1 MQKLRLS
8 TCELVFVLIASV
20 TLFAITVHQM
30 STSGVLPGNDPAV
43 HLGKTTRIVLDEGV
57 SYSEVSWYPPLF
69 HTIVAMLQIFAGTLD
84 VMVAAFLIKLLIA
97 TLNVLILLVTYLLS
111 RKFFGTGVAVG
122 STFFTILSIPLF
134 EMIFWGGYA
143 NFLGLAYIALI
154 FYIMNKDLKTS
165 TKIVLLFLGAAT
177 IGLTHQL
184 VTFVFVLLFIPAFLI
199 STIGAKRKLLIFFAV
214 FVGGGLALLTWYAR
228 ILLEYADMIIEH
240 IFFSME
246 ENIYNIS
253 AVTFDGLLKNLGATL
268 FLASVGIPLTF
279 ILLKKEKLNKSSLLI
294 IFWLAVPFFLSQ
306 LYFFGV
312 LLPYHRFV
320 YFLATPV
327 AILSGLTAYYI
338 IKTSWM
344 LLESK
349 VIPKI
354 AKPSTKNMFIKV
366 FTIAITFSLFFIQA
380 FTFVQVTA
388 TYSQF
393 YERASI
399 SSYDAG
405 IWVKEHSTPD
415 GIGITTRS
423 PGSWF
428 YVFSG
433 HNTTQETDPLYSRSI
448 VAEALLYSFYEME
461 NSLTLSRE
469 FHPVNPNAGQAI
481 YAAVFNIWTKIL
493 TIPNNQVRLHYYY
506 LGEEVK
512 VRLSET
518 AETLYWKQN
527 STDKVQLVTEYT
539 HDLFT
544 IQKIVTL
551 SSGSYPIDIE
561 WNIQAHKS
569 MTNVT
574 LSVDNYFDI
583 SLDFDKA
590 LLPGVLEWQNPW
602 NNATFI
608 NTIQKWVLVEGADLL
623 YEKAVAV
630 LDTENG
636 LLAAFQFDEQPDGFS
651 IGALNSRFIDAVRVR
666 YGFGD
671 LAEGE
676 KHDASF
682 STLVHAF
689 EFEEVTQW
697 TISELKQQFST
708 ATDLSIEARD
718 FNTYIDEYNI
728 KFVVIDTQQI
738 VSTINATPALDKIYY
753 NGRIAV
759 YTTKK

>member
-20 TLFAITVHQM
+20 TLFAVTFYLM

-43 HLGKTTRIVLDEGV
+43 HLGKTTRIVLDEAV
-57 SYSEVSWYPPLF
+57 SYSEVAWYPPVF
-69 HTIVAMLQIFAGTLD
+69 HTIVAMLQIFVGTLD
-84 VMVAAFLIKLLIA
+84 VLVAAFLVKLLIA
-97 TLNVLILLVTYLLS
+97 TLNVLILLITYLLS
-111 RKFFGTGVAVG
+111 RKFFGTGVAVA
-122 STFFTILSIPLF
+122 STVFTILSIPLF

-165 TKIVLLFLGAAT
+165 TKILLLFLGAAI
-177 IGLTHQL
+177 IGLTHTL
-184 VTFVFVLLFIPAFLI
+184 VTFVFVLMFVPAFLV

-214 FVGGGLALLTWYAR
+214 FVGGGLALLAWYAR

-253 AVTFDGLLKNLGATL
+253 AVTFDGLLKNFGATL
-268 FLASVGIPLTF
+268 FLASAGIPLTF
-279 ILLKKEKLNKSSLLI
+279 ILLKKKKVSKSSSLI

-320 YFLATPV
+320 YFFATPI
-327 AILSGLTAYYI
+327 AILSGLTAYYVL
-338 IKTSWM
+338 KTSLA

-349 VIPKI
+349 VITKI
-354 AKPSTKNMFIKV
+354 AKPSTKKMFTKV
-366 FTIAITFSLFFIQA
+366 FTVAIAFSLFFIQA
-380 FTFVQVTA
+380 FAFVQVTA
-388 TYSQF
+388 TYPQF

-399 SSYDAG
+399 SSYEAG
-405 IWVKEHSTPD
+405 IWVKEHSVPD
-415 GIGITTRS
+415 GIVITTRS

-428 YVFSG
+428 YVFSD

-469 FHPVNPNAGQAI
+469 FHPVNPSAGQAI
-481 YAAVFNIWTKIL
+481 YASVFNIWTKIL
-493 TIPNNQVRLHYYY
+493 TIPNNQVKVHYYY
-506 LGEEVK
+506 LGEEVQ

-518 AETLYWKQN
+518 LYWRQN
-527 STDKVQLVTEYT
+527 STDKAQLVTEYT

-544 IQKIVTL
+544 VQKIVTL
-551 SSGSYPIDIE
+551 SSSSYAIDIE

-569 MTNVT
+569 MANVT
-574 LSVDNYFDI
+574 LSVDNHFDI
-583 SLDFDKA
+583 SLDFNKA

-602 NNATFI
+602 DNATFI

-623 YEKAVAV
+623 HEKAVAV

-636 LLAAFQFDEQPDGFS
+636 LLAAFQFDEQPNGFS
-651 IGALNSRFIDAVRVR
+651 IGALNSRFIDALRVR
-666 YGFGD
+666 YAFGD

-676 KHDASF
+676 KYDVSF

-697 TISELKQQFST
+697 TMSELKQQFST

-728 KFVVIDTQQI
+728 KFVVVDTQQV
-738 VSTINATPALDKIYY
+738 VSTIHATPALDKIYY

-759 YTTKK
+759 YRTKR